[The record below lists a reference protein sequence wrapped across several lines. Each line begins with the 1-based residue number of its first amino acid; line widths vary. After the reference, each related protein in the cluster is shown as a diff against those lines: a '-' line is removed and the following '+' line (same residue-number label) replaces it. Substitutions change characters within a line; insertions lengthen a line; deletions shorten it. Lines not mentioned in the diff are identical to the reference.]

1 MRLIEGSQ
9 EAVRAKWPLI
19 RIRSGDEGVPFGGSR
34 VGESS
39 FRRQRGLPSMASAM
53 LTPLAT
59 ARSSR
64 DTENQAGWWAI
75 SRTSASSKGAR

>member
-19 RIRSGDEGVPFGGSR
+19 RVRSEDEGLPFGGSR

-39 FRRQRGLPSMASAM
+39 FRRQRGLCRWPQQCSH
-53 LTPLAT
+53 PLPRLGRLVIPKT
-59 ARSSR
+59 RQDGGR
-64 DTENQAGWWAI
+64 KN
-75 SRTSASSKGAR
+75 RP